1 MFLLLQVLASAS
13 SPACGVQAYDL
24 ALFPLCRTKA
34 ATALKQTE
42 TAVAVPGTK
51 GGLRLLRGVGSLRK
65 LLSTI
70 PEASVVVEN
79 IGDNDLDAS
88 ISVSRQ
94 EFGEACAGV
103 LGEFTT
109 MLKTCLADATAAAA
123 TTAGASTPLTFHSVE
138 GLGGGMRMLP
148 LQDAVQ
154 ACVAAATTA
163 SSPTGIGSKVDAS
176 ALAFGAALVAAKT
189 FKPTTMPAA
198 EPAEAAAAA
207 AVSEDSSGENA
218 ADTPPPAPPS
228 ADDAAAATTTTAT
241 SAAAVAEGNLP
252 PGLSSEAL
260 AAAVADELAMATADA
275 AVRAVAEARNG
286 VESYVLSMRQAADDS
301 KHGHLVTDRAG
312 LMQVLNRESG
322 T

>member
-1 MFLLLQVLASAS
+1 
-13 SPACGVQAYDL
+13 VQAYDL

-34 ATALKQTE
+34 ATALKQPE

-88 ISVSRQ
+88 ISLTRQ
-94 EFGEACAGV
+94 EFSEACAGV

-109 MLKTCLADATAAAA
+109 MLKTCLADAAAAAA
-123 TTAGASTPLTFHSVE
+123 TAVAAAGSSTPLAFHSVE
-138 GLGGGMRMLP
+138 GLGGGMRMPP

-154 ACVAAATTA
+154 ACVAAATTTA
-163 SSPTGIGSKVDAS
+163 SSPTVIGSKVDAS